1 MTNPVTLEGM
11 NVFITGAGQGIGES
25 VAQVAFELGANL
37 TLIDVNEATL
47 STVAKRFSSD
57 RVLALKGSV
66 TDPDFVQSAVE
77 HSVARYGAINGLVNN
92 AGIVRAA
99 MIEKMTLDQWH
110 QSIDVNLTGVFLC
123 LQAVGRHMIERRKAG
138 SRERASI
145 VNISS
150 DAGRRGTIGQINY
163 GATKAGVFAMS
174 MSAAREWA
182 RYDVT
187 VNTVAP
193 GGVIVTPMTETI
205 RGEKFREKTLE
216 MVPLGRFGQVEEVS
230 WPICFL
236 LTPAASFITGQS
248 LNVNGGFHM
257 NVG

>member
-1 MTNPVTLEGM
+1 MENPITLSGL
-11 NVFITGAGQGIGES
+11 NVLVTGAGQGIGES
-25 VAQVAFELGANL
+25 VAKVALELGANV
-37 TLIDVNEATL
+37 TLVDMNEKTL
-47 STVAKRFSSD
+47 AQVASGLDSK
-57 RVLALKGSV
+57 RVLSLCGSV
-66 TDPDFVQSAVE
+66 TDQKFVNSAVE
-77 HSVARYGAINGLVNN
+77 QSVARFGAIHGLVNN

-99 MIEKMTLDQWH
+99 MIEKMTLEQWS
-110 QSIDVNLTGVFLC
+110 QSLDVNLTGVFLF
-123 LQAVGRHMIERRKAG
+123 LQAVGRHMIQRRKDG
-138 SRERASI
+138 DQSRASI

-182 RYDVT
+182 RYNIT

-193 GGVIVTPMTETI
+193 GGVIITPMTETV
-205 RGEKFREKTLE
+205 RSEKFRDKMLE

-230 WPICFL
+230 WPTCFL
-236 LTPAASFITGQS
+236 LTKAASFITGQS
-248 LNVNGGFHM
+248 FGVNGGFHM

>member
-1 MTNPVTLEGM
+1 MDNPITLNGL
-11 NVFITGAGQGIGES
+11 NILITGAGQGIGEA
-25 VAQVAFELGANL
+25 VAQIAYELGAKL
-37 TLIDVNEATL
+37 TLVDLNEKTLATV
-47 STVAKRFSSD
+47 TEQFDRN
-57 RVLALKGSV
+57 RVLTLTGNVS
-66 TDPDFVQSAVE
+66 DPVFVQSAVDK
-77 HSVARYGAINGLVNN
+77 SLARFGAIHGLVNN

-99 MIEKMTLDQWH
+99 MIEKMTLEQWNE
-110 QSIDVNLTGVFLC
+110 SLDVNLTGVFLF
-123 LQAVGRHMIERRKAG
+123 LQAVGRHMIERHKAG
-138 SRERASI
+138 NRDRASI

-182 RYDVT
+182 RYNVT

-205 RGEKFREKTLE
+205 RGEKFRDKVLE
-216 MVPLGRFGQVEEVS
+216 MVPLGRFGQVHEVS

-248 LNVNGGFHM
+248 LGVNGGFHM